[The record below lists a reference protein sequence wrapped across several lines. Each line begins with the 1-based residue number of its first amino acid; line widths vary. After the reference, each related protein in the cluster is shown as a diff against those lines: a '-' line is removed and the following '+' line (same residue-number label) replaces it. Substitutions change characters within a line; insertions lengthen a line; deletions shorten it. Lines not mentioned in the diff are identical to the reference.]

1 MTDPTPIALAFSGG
15 LDTSFCVPYLAERH
29 GRPVVTV
36 TVDTGGLDDAERA
49 ALAARSHALGAA
61 RHLLVDARRAYFDD
75 VLRFLVFGNV
85 RRGGLYPLSV
95 GAERAI
101 QAREVARAARAL
113 GCGAVAHGSTG
124 AGNDQVRFEVA
135 LAAVAPEIAILAPV
149 RDDPHSR
156 AEEVAFLAA
165 RGLPVPA
172 HGAAYSVN
180 RGLWGATIGGR
191 ETLTSTQPLPESEW
205 LLTRGAFDAPRA
217 PERHTLAFER
227 GVPSAWDGEALDPVA
242 LVERVEAA
250 AAPFGI
256 GRGIHLGDTI
266 LGLKGRVAFEAP
278 AAETILVAHRELEK
292 LVLTGRQQ
300 RLKEQVAAV
309 YGELVHEG
317 QATDPAGRDAEALL
331 ASSQRRVTGEVKLLF
346 RPGSLFV
353 EGVASPH
360 SLMAASRGR
369 YGEATGEW
377 TAADAA
383 GFCRL
388 QALPGLLHARAA
400 APADSPTL
408 ALAGPADAGPSLP
421 R

>member
-1 MTDPTPIALAFSGG
+1 MSGGAPIALAFSGG
-15 LDTSFCVPYLAERH
+15 LDTSYCVPFLAEQL

-36 TVDTGGLDDAERA
+36 TVDTGGLDA
-49 ALAARSHALGAA
+49 AARSALDERSRVLGAV
-61 RHLLVDARRAYFDD
+61 RHVLVDARRAFFDD

-101 QAREVARAARAL
+101 QAREVARAAREL
-113 GCGAVAHGSTG
+113 GCSAVAHGSTG

-135 LAAVAPEIAILAPV
+135 LRAVAPELEVLAPI
-149 RDDPHSR
+149 RDEPRSR
-156 AEEVAFLAA
+156 AEEAAYLAA

-172 HGAAYSVN
+172 HGADYSTN
-180 RGLWGATIGGR
+180 RGLWGVTIGGR
-191 ETLTSTQPLPESEW
+191 ETLGSAEPLPESAW
-205 LLTRGAFDAPRA
+205 LLTRGAFDAPRT
-217 PERHTLAFER
+217 PERHVLGFAA
-227 GVPSAWDGEALDPVA
+227 GVPVAWDGESLDPVA

-256 GRGIHLGDTI
+256 GRGIHLGETI

-278 AAETILVAHRELEK
+278 AAEVLLTAHRELEK
-292 LVLTGRQQ
+292 LELTARQL

-317 QATDPAGRDAEALL
+317 QAMEPAARDAEALL
-331 ASSQRRVTGEVKLLF
+331 ASSQARVRGEVRLLF
-346 RPGSLFV
+346 RPGALFV

-360 SLMAASRGR
+360 SLMSASRGR

-388 QALPGLLHARAA
+388 AALPGQLHARAGGGGD
-400 APADSPTL
+400 DS
-408 ALAGPADAGPSLP
+408 
-421 R
+421 